1 MRQQTPHDRA
11 AWRKVEPSQTMKR
24 DAEAVQTHLNRGSC
38 SLGNPVDSTTVTRV
52 LVGLGHPGLGVCGGG
67 CIPLS
72 LKSTGQHLTATV
84 GFSGPGRT
92 ATGLQERCRTALTA
106 IPTASVPAHPT
117 SGTAHEQR

>member
-1 MRQQTPHDRA
+1 
-11 AWRKVEPSQTMKR
+11 MKR

-38 SLGNPVDSTTVTRV
+38 SLGNPVDSTTVARV
-52 LVGLGHPGLGVCGGG
+52 LDGLGHPELGVWGG

-92 ATGLQERCRTALTA
+92 ATGLQGGCRTALTA